1 MALLT
6 LAVLLGATLGP
17 WIGAQSCGTPPGVRQ
32 LILDKVRGHL
42 LDALGPVPAPRESER
57 PLPRG
62 IHKRHDPGPLAPL
75 SGGDEPRLEDA
86 SQVIL
91 FPSTDVPCDATQQMP
106 SSADQETLFTYLFQ
120 PSPHILSRQVTSA
133 QLWFFT
139 GPVVPPSPPLNMS
152 AAPAEVL
159 VLTGQGQTS
168 IATSWVQVSAEWTA
182 FHFTR
187 PFLHHVSQKIF
198 VLSVQCPSCPCV
210 SDADKMPFIVS
221 ITKPRP
227 QDRSRR
233 SSLPWSPA
241 AINLLQRPSD
251 DAQSHAH
258 CHRGSINI
266 SFEELGWD
274 KWIVHPKSFLFHYC
288 HGTCSTSSNLIHK
301 LGFQLCCAALPGTMR
316 SLRVRTTSDGG
327 FSFKYET
334 VPNIITEDCACI

>member
-1 MALLT
+1 MALLP
-6 LAVLLGATLGP
+6 LVVLLMVLVGP
-17 WIGAQSCGTPPGVRQ
+17 EGWAQSCRTPPGVRQ
-32 LILDKVRGHL
+32 HILEKVRGHV
-42 LDALGPVPAPRESER
+42 LDALGPAPTPWEGER

-62 IHKRHDPGPLAPL
+62 IHKRHDPGPLAAL
-75 SGGDEPRLEDA
+75 RGGDESKVEDS

-91 FPSTDVPCDATQQMP
+91 FPATDVPCDATQQMP
-106 SSADQETLFTYLFQ
+106 LSPDQETLFTYLFQ

-139 GPVVPPSPPLNMS
+139 GSLVPSNPPLNMS
-152 AAPAEVL
+152 APPAEVL
-159 VLTGQGQTS
+159 VLTGPGHTTV
-168 IATSWVQVSAEWTA
+168 ATTWVQVSDEWTS
-182 FHFTR
+182 FHFTQ
-187 PFLHHVSQKIF
+187 PFLHYISQKIF

-210 SDADKMPFIVS
+210 SNAEKMPFIVS
-221 ITKPRP
+221 TTKPRP
-227 QDRSRR
+227 QDRARR

-241 AINLLQRPSD
+241 AINLLQRPSE
-251 DAQSHAH
+251 DAQSHVH

-288 HGTCSTSSNLIHK
+288 HGTCSTSSTLIHK

-334 VPNIITEDCACI
+334 VPSIITEDCACI